1 MVYLVHGQPKSGKS
15 TIGQRLQFWLQTDKK
30 NWRKSVFHIDEDY
43 SELYLDIAKYLDKCG
58 NDVIISMSCPQKNI
72 REKFKNDCKV
82 REIYC
87 HTTKKV
93 GVEHLLLE
101 NYEKPD
107 TFYIDLDTSKSTDET
122 FEKLIKMLI

>member
-1 MVYLVHGQPKSGKS
+1 
-15 TIGQRLQFWLQTDKK
+15 
-30 NWRKSVFHIDEDY
+30 
-43 SELYLDIAKYLDKCG
+43 
-58 NDVIISMSCPQKNI
+58 MSCPQKNI